1 MEVLY
6 SLFVTLASL
15 VIAMVM
21 IIDQRRLKE
30 ENKKLKKELSK
41 KQDEN
46 KRSAQEVATDFIEIW
61 DGLCVDD
68 EKLRA
73 ELTIKLL
80 NGEIRGSEKWN
91 VSCFVLWCFVIIYGS
106 SG

>member
-1 MEVLY
+1 MEELY
-6 SLFVTLASL
+6 ELYEFFLAFVSVVSLA
-15 VIAMVM
+15 IAMVM

-46 KRSAQEVATDFIEIW
+46 KRSAQEVVTDFIEIW
-61 DGLCVDD
+61 DALYIDD

-80 NGEIRGSEKWN
+80 NGEIGGSEK
-91 VSCFVLWCFVIIYGS
+91 
-106 SG
+106 

>member
-1 MEVLY
+1 MRDLY
-6 SLFVTLASL
+6 SLLVAFLSL
-15 VIAMVM
+15 TIALIVITR
-21 IIDQRRLKE
+21 QKELKRENE
-30 ENKKLKKELSK
+30 ELKKKLSK

-46 KRSAQEVATDFIEIW
+46 KRSAQEVATDFVEIW

-80 NGEIRGSEKWN
+80 NGEIGGSEK
-91 VSCFVLWCFVIIYGS
+91 
-106 SG
+106 

>member
-1 MEVLY
+1 MEELY
-6 SLFVTLASL
+6 GLYEIFLAFVALASL

-46 KRSAQEVATDFIEIW
+46 KRSTQEVATDFIEIW
-61 DGLCVDD
+61 DGLCVND

-80 NGEIRGSEKWN
+80 NGEIGGSEK
-91 VSCFVLWCFVIIYGS
+91 
-106 SG
+106 

>member
-1 MEVLY
+1 MIFKLLANVGEDLNAMRDLY
-6 SLFVTLASL
+6 SLLVAFLSL
-15 VIAMVM
+15 TIALIVITR
-21 IIDQRRLKE
+21 QKELKRENE
-30 ENKKLKKELSK
+30 ELKKKLSK

-46 KRSAQEVATDFIEIW
+46 KRSAQEVATDFVEIW

-80 NGEIRGSEKWN
+80 NGEIGGSEK
-91 VSCFVLWCFVIIYGS
+91 
-106 SG
+106 

>member
-6 SLFVTLASL
+6 SLFVALASL

-46 KRSAQEVATDFIEIW
+46 KRSTQEVATDFIEIW
-61 DGLCVDD
+61 DGLCVGD

-80 NGEIRGSEKWN
+80 NGEIGGSEK
-91 VSCFVLWCFVIIYGS
+91 
-106 SG
+106 